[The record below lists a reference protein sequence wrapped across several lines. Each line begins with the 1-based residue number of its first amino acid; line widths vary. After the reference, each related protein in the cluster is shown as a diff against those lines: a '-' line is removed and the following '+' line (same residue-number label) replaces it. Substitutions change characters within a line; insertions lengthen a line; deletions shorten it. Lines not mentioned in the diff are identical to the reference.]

1 METIELKITSG
12 ISKILIEEGLLE
24 KTGEILKKEY
34 PKSRFAII
42 TDSNIEQI
50 YGKKIVK
57 IFVGSG
63 YIQPTLLTVPAGE
76 ESKCFKTVMGLAEK
90 LLNADFTR
98 SDVVI
103 GFGGGMVTDLA
114 GFVASIYMRGMKY
127 VAVPTSL
134 LGMVDAAIGGKTGID
149 FIAKN
154 IIGTFYLADFVLMD
168 PHLLKS
174 FPDPKKM
181 PGMGEVIKYAATIDK
196 TLFDDFDHFDLKT
209 IITKSVQAKVSVV
222 EKDFRE
228 SGLRRILNYGHTF
241 GHAIEA
247 ATDYKVSH
255 DHAISIGMVLA
266 NKVAQNLN
274 KQKSEVGDKIKA
286 TLGQFGL
293 PTELPSELKIDDLV
307 ELIKKDKKRHAD
319 IIHYVIVPELG
330 KAEIIPMKPEELVKL
345 AQ

>member
-1 METIELKITSG
+1 METIELKTPSG
-12 ISKILIEEGLLE
+12 NSKILIEEGLLD
-24 KTGEILKKEY
+24 KVGGILKKEY
-34 PKSRFAII
+34 PESRFAII

-50 YGKKIVK
+50 YGEDLKKMFPK
-57 IFVGSG
+57 ALF
-63 YIQPTLLTVPAGE
+63 LAVPAGE
-76 ESKCFKTVMGLAEK
+76 ASKNFERVISLCEH

-168 PHLLKS
+168 PDVLKS

-181 PGMGEVIKYAATIDK
+181 PGMGEVIKYAAIIDK
-196 TLFDDFDHFDLKT
+196 TLFDDFDDFDLKT
-209 IITKSVQAKVSVV
+209 IIKKSAQAKVSVV
-222 EKDFRE
+222 EKDFKE
-228 SGLRRILNYGHTF
+228 SGLRRIMNYGHTF
-241 GHAIEA
+241 GHAIET
-247 ATDYKVSH
+247 ATDYKISH

-266 NKVAQNLN
+266 NKVAQNLG
-274 KQKSEVGDKIKA
+274 KQDKKVGEKIKS
-286 TLGQFGL
+286 TLQQFDL
-293 PTELPSELKIDDLV
+293 PVDLPVDLRLDQLS
-307 ELIKKDKKRHAD
+307 ELIKKDKKRKGD
-319 IIHYVIVPELG
+319 TIDFVIVPELG
-330 KAEIIPMKPEELVKL
+330 KAEILPMKPEELVKL
-345 AQ
+345 AK

>member
-1 METIELKITSG
+1 MKTIELKTSSG

-34 PKSRFAII
+34 LDNRFAII

-50 YGKKIVK
+50 YGNKLKEL
-57 IFVGSG
+57 F
-63 YIQPTLLTVPAGE
+63 QNALFLTIPAGE
-76 ESKCFKTVMGLAEK
+76 ESKSFEVVMDLAKK
-90 LLNADFTR
+90 LLDAEFTR
-98 SDVVI
+98 SDVII
-103 GFGGGMVTDLA
+103 GFGGGMITDVA

-154 IIGTFYLADFVLMD
+154 IIGAFYLADFVLMD
-168 PHLLKS
+168 PDILKS

-209 IITKSVQAKVSVV
+209 IITKSAQAKVSVV
-222 EKDFRE
+222 EQDFRE
-228 SGLRRILNYGHTF
+228 SGLRRIMNYGHTF

-247 ATDYKVSH
+247 ATDYKISH
-255 DHAISIGMVLA
+255 DHAISIGMVMA
-266 NKVAQNLN
+266 NKVAQNLG
-274 KQKSEVGDKIKA
+274 KQDKKVGEKIKK
-286 TLGQFGL
+286 TIEQFGL
-293 PTELPSELKIDDLV
+293 PSGLPSGLQLDHLLEM
-307 ELIKKDKKRHAD
+307 IKKDKKRHAE

-330 KAEIIPMKPEELVKL
+330 KAEIIPLKPEKLVKL
-345 AQ
+345 AQCKKS